1 MEILHI
7 LIILTKK
14 KTCLTHKNP
23 STNPKQK
30 NPPDISRSKN
40 PHEITLSSQSSA
52 HPNSKPSPSPCA
64 SLLNPMEESCASCEA
79 KRTRFNGFA
88 AALPAALLLAS
99 SNTYSYILHIYIL
112 LNNIIVYYY
121 IEYIHCTKL
130 YRVILY
136 YMLIIYYVQ
145 YTVAIINI
153 LYITVVIII
162 IITYPLI
169 SSYI

>member
-1 MEILHI
+1 MRGEAHAIQRVRCGVAGGLAVG
-7 LIILTKK
+7 IIQYVFLYT
-14 KTCLTHKNP
+14 
-23 STNPKQK
+23 
-30 NPPDISRSKN
+30 
-40 PHEITLSSQSSA
+40 A
-52 HPNSKPSPSPCA
+52 
-64 SLLNPMEESCASCEA
+64 
-79 KRTRFNGFA
+79 
-88 AALPAALLLAS
+88 
-99 SNTYSYILHIYIL
+99 YIYIL